1 MGGARDHRASE
12 QEIKE
17 EEAELKS
24 CPEDSGLVLP
34 DESAD
39 AISTSTVCINGE
51 QEMKNQDE
59 ASN

>member
-1 MGGARDHRASE
+1 MVPETTE

-24 CPEDSGLVLP
+24 CFEDSGLVLL

-39 AISTSTVCINGE
+39 AISTSTVCTNDE

>member
-1 MGGARDHRASE
+1 MVPETTE
-12 QEIKE
+12 QED
-17 EEAELKS
+17 EAELKS
-24 CPEDSGLVLP
+24 CFVKNPFQDSGQVLP

-39 AISTSTVCINGE
+39 AISTSTVCTNDE